1 MRSQSTKVEETRG
14 PFDPGGQPHTRSGN
28 PLELGLFAWNI
39 KGGMTA
45 SRAVLTNPDR
55 YADYWQWPTALRLV
69 QLAERIGFEYQ
80 VPFARWIGH
89 EGDTDYNGSNLDFL
103 TSAAALSPVTSQLG
117 IFSTAHVT
125 YQFHPL
131 HFAKFGACIDHI
143 SGGRWGLNIVSGY
156 NQYEMLAFGLKE
168 PIEHDTAYEM
178 ADEFTTMLK
187 HLWTSKQKIDFEGD
201 FYQAYGAFVSPKP
214 TRQPRPI
221 IMNAG
226 NSDVGLDFA
235 CRQADWVFI
244 TAPTLDG
251 YAARVDHVNKTAA
264 SYGRE
269 VRASTMVYVVM
280 GPTDSA
286 AQETLAW
293 LEEEVDRDATINF
306 LDTLKRISYADDYE
320 VAKAQDEADPWGGM
334 GREMFLRIAL
344 GIGAHRIVGSYE
356 TAAEQLRELHGTGV
370 ESMLMCFFDP
380 LRGLHEME
388 DFVLPLLE
396 RMNLRRPRR

>member
-1 MRSQSTKVEETRG
+1 MRSASRPVEETRG
-14 PFDPGGQPHTRSGN
+14 PFDPGGQPETRSGN
-28 PLELGLFAWNI
+28 ALELGLFAWNV

-45 SRAVLTNPDR
+45 SKAVLTNPAR
-55 YADYWQWPTALRLV
+55 YADYWQWPTARRLV
-69 QLAERIGFEYQ
+69 QLAEQIGLEYQ

-89 EGDTDYNGSNLDFL
+89 EGATDYNGSNLDFL
-103 TSAAALSPVTSQLG
+103 TSAAALAPVTDRLG

-125 YQFHPL
+125 YGFHPL

-156 NQYEMLAFGLKE
+156 NQYEMLAFGKKV

-178 ADEFTTMLK
+178 ADEFTTLLK
-187 HLWTSKQKIDFEGD
+187 HLWTSDDKIDFEGE

-214 TRQPRPI
+214 TRKPRPI

-251 YAARVDHVNKTAA
+251 YRARVEKVNKTSAT
-264 SYGRE
+264 YRRE
-269 VRASTMVYVVM
+269 VRASTMVYVII
-280 GPTDSA
+280 GTSDEE
-286 AQETLAW
+286 AQATLDW
-293 LEEEVDRDATINF
+293 LESEVDREATINF
-306 LDTLKRISYADDYE
+306 LDTLKRISYAEDYE
-320 VAKAQDEADPWGGM
+320 VAKAEDDSDPWGGM

-344 GIGAHRIVGSYE
+344 GIGAHRIVGSPE
-356 TAAEQLRELHGTGV
+356 TVAEQLRELHSTGI
-370 ESMLMCFFDP
+370 ESMLLCFFDP
-380 LRGLHEME
+380 LRGLHDME
-388 DFVLPLLE
+388 DSVLPILE
-396 RMNLRRPRR
+396 GMNLRRPR